1 MVLCERSRTQK
12 CTYNKTEFISN
23 SGIGKTTLLRYK
35 VSLGLPRIFKQG
47 KGLQRKTKEIWGV
60 IWIFYILTGDGG
72 PTDVY
77 ICQNSSRCILKVGT
91 FCDI

>member
-12 CTYNKTEFISN
+12 CTYNKTEFKTEFISN

-47 KGLQRKTKEIWGV
+47 KDYKGKQRKFEG
-60 IWIFYILTGDGG
+60 
-72 PTDVY
+72 
-77 ICQNSSRCILKVGT
+77 
-91 FCDI
+91 